1 MVHAVCHNLWT
12 EKTPPAIYGFD
23 DRVEIISYGLLKDG
37 MTKEEFFKGI
47 SKPVNEEFAKI
58 FMRLHYMEQAGKGV
72 PTVVLKY
79 STDVYK
85 FGSSF
90 IQCIL
95 PYNILDKSKQ
105 SKLNKNKTSQ
115 SESIVTSK
123 VKNEVENDIENI
135 RGEKTSLEDLL
146 VKLILKNNK
155 ISKTKMAS
163 ATGKSISTVERELS
177 KSKKIMRVGSDRGG
191 YWEIDN

>member
-1 MVHAVCHNLWT
+1 
-12 EKTPPAIYGFD
+12 
-23 DRVEIISYGLLKDG
+23 
-37 MTKEEFFKGI
+37 
-47 SKPVNEEFAKI
+47 
-58 FMRLHYMEQAGKGV
+58 MEQVGKGV

-115 SESIVTSK
+115 SGSIVTSK
-123 VKNEVENDIENI
+123 VKNEVENI

-191 YWEIDN
+191 YWKIDN

>member
-1 MVHAVCHNLWT
+1 
-12 EKTPPAIYGFD
+12 
-23 DRVEIISYGLLKDG
+23 
-37 MTKEEFFKGI
+37 
-47 SKPVNEEFAKI
+47 
-58 FMRLHYMEQAGKGV
+58 MEQVGKGV

-115 SESIVTSK
+115 SGSIVTSK
-123 VKNEVENDIENI
+123 VKNEVENEVENI

-191 YWEIDN
+191 YWKIDN

>member
-1 MVHAVCHNLWT
+1 
-12 EKTPPAIYGFD
+12 
-23 DRVEIISYGLLKDG
+23 
-37 MTKEEFFKGI
+37 
-47 SKPVNEEFAKI
+47 
-58 FMRLHYMEQAGKGV
+58 MRLHYMEQVGKGV

-115 SESIVTSK
+115 SGSIVTSK
-123 VKNEVENDIENI
+123 VKNEVENEVENI

-191 YWEIDN
+191 YWKIDN

>member
-1 MVHAVCHNLWT
+1 
-12 EKTPPAIYGFD
+12 
-23 DRVEIISYGLLKDG
+23 

-47 SKPVNEEFAKI
+47 SKPVNEEFARI
-58 FMRLHYMEQAGKGV
+58 FMRLHYMEQVGKGV

-105 SKLNKNKTSQ
+105 SKLNKNKTRQ
-115 SESIVTSK
+115 SGSILTSK
-123 VKNEVENDIENI
+123 VKNEVENDVENEVENI
-135 RGEKTSLEDLL
+135 RDEKTSLEDLL

-163 ATGKSISTVERELS
+163 ATGKSISTVER
-177 KSKKIMRVGSDRGG
+177 
-191 YWEIDN
+191 